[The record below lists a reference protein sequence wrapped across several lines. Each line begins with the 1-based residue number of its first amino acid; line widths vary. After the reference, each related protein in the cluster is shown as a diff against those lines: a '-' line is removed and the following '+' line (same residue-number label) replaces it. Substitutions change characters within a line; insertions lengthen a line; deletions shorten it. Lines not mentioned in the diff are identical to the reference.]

1 MINISKAT
9 DNSWLY
15 TASLINA
22 QEISYIIYEISKQR
36 FWFMLVLVLK
46 VKRIARDDIHQ
57 VFRNRVL
64 PLMEVDG

>member
-9 DNSWLY
+9 DNLWLY

-22 QEISYIIYEISKQR
+22 QEISYIYEISKQR
-36 FWFMLVLVLK
+36 FWIMLVLVLK
-46 VKRIARDDIHQ
+46 VKRIAREDIHQ